1 VTDIRVRAERASDMQ
16 AIDVVNVSA
25 FEGDAEAQL
34 VFDLR
39 NTSGYIPELSLVAEY
54 KNRLVG
60 HIMLTKVNLLRTD
73 QRVDMLV
80 LGPMSVVPSQAQRGI
95 GGILLKQAIA
105 KAKQMGFS
113 AIAEVGQT
121 EYYLRHGFRPLK
133 DFALTHNLK
142 EGDSDI
148 TAMELEHGALAGG
161 GELVFPEP
169 FKQIF
174 DAAV

>member
-1 VTDIRVRAERASDMQ
+1 VTDIRVRAERGSDMQ

-34 VFDLR
+34 VSDLR
-39 NTSGYIPELSLVAEY
+39 NTSDYIPELSLVAEY

-60 HIMLTKVNLLRTD
+60 HIMLTKANLLRTD

-95 GGILLKQAIA
+95 GGILLKQALA

-113 AIAEVGQT
+113 AIAEIGQT
-121 EYYLRHGFRPLK
+121 EYYLRYGFRPIT
-133 DFALTHNLK
+133 DFALTHNLN
-142 EGDSDI
+142 EGDGNI
-148 TAMELEHGALAGG
+148 TALELEHGALAGG

-174 DAAV
+174 DTAV

>member
-1 VTDIRVRAERASDMQ
+1 VTDIRVRAERGSDMQ

-34 VFDLR
+34 VSDLR

-113 AIAEVGQT
+113 AIAEIGQT
-121 EYYLRHGFRPLK
+121 EYYLRHGFRPIA

-142 EGDSDI
+142 EADGDI